1 MKGREFLK
9 ITRKFLSVVIA
20 MVCTVSVFYGVQ
32 TVSAVEVIQETEC
45 SVSTDSLTDTET
57 FAEEPT
63 QQPTEA
69 PTEQPTEPMTL
80 MSTSPIYTEPIA
92 TSEPAR
98 YYTVIDGDITYH
110 VATAYGGGDSAEV
123 YNCSDDATDVVI
135 LDEVD
140 GLPVRAIA
148 LYAFDD
154 CDSLTSI
161 VIPDSVKS
169 VRASYYGGTDTSYA
183 KSKLFEDCSSL
194 TDVTLGGLDMAY
206 GSYFENCPLKN
217 LTFGNGTTY
226 IPSGA
231 FKDFVY
237 LENVTIPETVKSIG
251 QGAFSGTPM
260 LENQSGPLYYV
271 DKWLVDCDEDAVS
284 IEIKDDIKYAASSA
298 FYGCSK
304 LENIT
309 IGAGITDLSNIPYY
323 SYGDSKL
330 KEINVSKNNT
340 EFASI
345 DGVLFNKDCT
355 KLIRYPAA
363 KENISYVIPDSV
375 ESIATGY
382 DGAFAYCRN
391 LETIMISDG
400 ITEIRNRTFYGC
412 SSLKNINIPNNV
424 KSIGD
429 EVFYKCKSL
438 TNITISDGVKS
449 IGMDAFYGCNR
460 LKFVEIPKTAES
472 IGTKAFGFSSLDEKI
487 DNFVIYGTENSTAE
501 DYALDYGFVF
511 VDVDKPVT
519 ISTKSFSLS
528 TGKTQVLEVNN
539 FAGEVE
545 WYSDNEDVATVNNG
559 YVRAVGCGTAN
570 IYVIAGNEKLS
581 CSVTVSD
588 NPSVTTAV
596 STTPVTTKSTT
607 LQTFTTPPKSTSPLT
622 HDTDITTSVKSNIH
636 TETTAST
643 TVSSV
648 ITTSVSTAATTV
660 TTPFETYIVKG
671 DANGDGH
678 LRASDAAFIAKALAE
693 ASINGKK
700 ITVEDYPAADFNQD
714 GKLTAADAAA
724 IAKYLA
730 ELSIKK

>member
-9 ITRKFLSVVIA
+9 ITRKFLNVVIA

-32 TVSAVEVIQETEC
+32 TVSAVEVIQETEY
-45 SVSTDSLTDTET
+45 SVSMDSITDAEIL
-57 FAEEPT
+57 AEEPT

-69 PTEQPTEPMTL
+69 PTEAPTEPITS
-80 MSTSPIYTEPIA
+80 MSTSPIYTAPLA
-92 TSEPAR
+92 TEEPAR

-110 VATAYGGGDSAEV
+110 VDTAYGGGDSAEV

-140 GLPVRAIA
+140 GLPVRAIY

-169 VRASYYGGTDTSYA
+169 VRSSYYGDTDTSYV

-226 IPSGA
+226 IPSDA

-237 LENVTIPETVKSIG
+237 LENVTIPETVESIG
-251 QGAFSGTPM
+251 QGAFAGTPM

-284 IEIKDDIKYAASSA
+284 IEIKDDIKHVSSGA
-298 FYGCSK
+298 FYNCYK
-304 LENIT
+304 LEDIT
-309 IGAGITDLSNIPYY
+309 IGADITDLSNIPYY

-355 KLIRYPAA
+355 TLIRYPAA

-375 ESIATGY
+375 ESIANGY
-382 DGAFAYCRN
+382 GIGGKSVSSTTQIGGFSYCRN
-391 LETIMISDG
+391 LESVVIPDG
-400 ITEIRNRTFYGC
+400 ITEIGAWTFYEC
-412 SSLKNINIPNNV
+412 SRLKNINIPNNV
-424 KSIGD
+424 KSIG
-429 EVFYKCKSL
+429 YQ
-438 TNITISDGVKS
+438 
-449 IGMDAFYGCNR
+449 AFYGCNR

-472 IGTKAFGFSSLDEKI
+472 IGMKAFGFSSLDEKI

-501 DYALDYGFVF
+501 DYALNYGFVF

-545 WYSDNEDVATVNNG
+545 WYSDNEDVVTVYNG

-570 IYVIAGNEKLS
+570 IYAIAGNEKLS

-607 LQTFTTPPKSTSPLT
+607 LQTVTTPPKSTSPLT

-730 ELSIKK
+730 EQSIKR

>member
-1 MKGREFLK
+1 MTKRK
-9 ITRKFLSVVIA
+9 ILSILTSMA
-20 MVCTVSVFYGVQ
+20 CCVSVFAGRQ
-32 TVSAVEVIQETEC
+32 AINADAVVDLQETEC

-63 QQPTEA
+63 QQPTEV
-69 PTEQPTEPMTL
+69 PTEQPTEPMTS
-80 MSTSPIYTEPIA
+80 MSTSPTYTAPLV
-92 TSEPAR
+92 TMEPAR

-110 VATAYGGGDSAEV
+110 VATAYGGGDSVEV

-140 GLPVRAIA
+140 GLPVRAIY

-169 VRASYYGGTDTSYA
+169 VRASYYGDTDTSYA
-183 KSKLFEDCSSL
+183 KSKLFEDCTSL
-194 TDVTLGGLDMAY
+194 TDVTLGGLDMAD
-206 GSYFENCPLKN
+206 GSYFENCPLEN

-231 FKDFVY
+231 FKDFAY
-237 LENVTIPETVKSIG
+237 LENVTIPESVESIG
-251 QGAFSGTPM
+251 EGAFSGTPM
-260 LENQSGPLYYV
+260 LKNQSGPLYYI
-271 DKWLVDCDEDAVS
+271 DKWLIDCDEDAVS
-284 IEIKDDIKYAASSA
+284 IKIKDDIKYAASSA

-309 IGAGITDLSNIPYY
+309 IGAGITDLRNLPYH
-323 SYGDSKL
+323 GANL
-330 KEINVSKNNT
+330 KEISVSKNNT
-340 EFASI
+340 EYTSI

-355 KLIRYPAA
+355 EIIRYPIA
-363 KENISYVIPDSV
+363 KEDKSYVIPDSV

-400 ITEIRNRTFYGC
+400 ITEIRNRTFYEC

-449 IGMDAFYGCNR
+449 IGMNAFYGCNR
-460 LKFVEIPKTAES
+460 LKFVEIPKTVTS
-472 IGTKAFGFSSLDEKI
+472 IDEKAFGYSSLNEKI
-487 DNFVIYGTENSTAE
+487 DNFVIYGTENSAAE

-519 ISTKSFSLS
+519 ISSKAFSLS
-528 TGKTQVLEVNN
+528 NGKTQVLEINN

-545 WYSDNEDVATVNNG
+545 WYSDNEDVVTVNNG
-559 YVRAVGCGTAN
+559 YVKAVGVGTAK
-570 IYVIAGNEKLS
+570 IYAIAGNEKLS
-581 CSVTVSD
+581 CTITVLDSSKVTTAAT
-588 NPSVTTAV
+588 SVTTKLTV
-596 STTPVTTKSTT
+596 QTVTTPTKGTSTHTQGTDITTSETVTTTPVTT
-607 LQTFTTPPKSTSPLT
+607 
-622 HDTDITTSVKSNIH
+622 
-636 TETTAST
+636 A
-643 TVSSV
+643 
-648 ITTSVSTAATTV
+648 V
-660 TTPFETYIVKG
+660 TTPIEITLIIG
-671 DANGDGH
+671 DANGDGK
-678 LRASDAAFIAKALAE
+678 LRASDAAFIAQKLAV
-693 ASINGKK
+693 ASVNGKK

-714 GKLTAADAAA
+714 GKITAADAAA

-730 ELSIKK
+730 EQSIKG